1 MTSPATDLQS
11 TYPPNN
17 GLRVGVVDSISST
30 GVAVVSVSGKVVP
43 IAFLDPAGY
52 VVGAPVAIL
61 RGESSWLALGVPRTY
76 PAQTFSVASTAD
88 VTMTTLAQDITDA
101 TLTMVVA
108 EATPYHAIAVFDFA
122 VNTAAATTGV
132 GSLLLD
138 TVALAGTAQCSS
150 VTSVGRWT
158 ICQQWHGT
166 LTAGSHTFNLS
177 ARKTGAGGVVVVNQI
192 NTTLTV
198 RLGA

>member
-17 GLRVGVVDSISST
+17 GLRVGVVDS
-30 GVAVVSVSGKVVP
+30 VASDGAVVVSVSGKVVP

-52 VVGAPVAIL
+52 VAGAPVAIL

-76 PAQTFSVASTAD
+76 PAQTFYVASSAN

-101 TLTMVVA
+101 DITVTVA

-138 TVALAGTAQCSS
+138 TVALIGSAICSS

-158 ICQQWHGT
+158 VTQQWTGT
-166 LTAGSHTFNLS
+166 LTAGSHTFQLS
-177 ARKTGAGGVVVVNQI
+177 ALKTGAGGVLVVNSPS
-192 NTTLTV
+192 TTLTV